1 MDIKNCMVRKQN
13 LLGRIDKVRTF
24 LGGGGRGGG
33 GGGGGGGHQ
42 KAYEKL
48 YGGGGFRL

>member
-1 MDIKNCMVRKQN
+1 MVRKQN

-33 GGGGGGGHQ
+33 GHQ

>member
-1 MDIKNCMVRKQN
+1 MVRKQN

-24 LGGGGRGGG
+24 LGG

>member
-1 MDIKNCMVRKQN
+1 MRKQN
-13 LLGRIDKVRTF
+13 LLGRINKVRTF
-24 LGGGGRGGG
+24 LGG

>member
-1 MDIKNCMVRKQN
+1 MMRKQN

-24 LGGGGRGGG
+24 LGGGGGGG
-33 GGGGGGGHQ
+33 GGGRGHQ

-48 YGGGGFRL
+48 

>member
-1 MDIKNCMVRKQN
+1 MVIKQN
-13 LLGRIDKVRTF
+13 LLGRIDRVRTF
-24 LGGGGRGGG
+24 LGGG

>member
-1 MDIKNCMVRKQN
+1 MMRKQN

-24 LGGGGRGGG
+24 LGGGGGGG
-33 GGGGGGGHQ
+33 GGGRGHQ

>member
-24 LGGGGRGGG
+24 LGGGG

>member
-24 LGGGGRGGG
+24 LGGGG
-33 GGGGGGGHQ
+33 GGGGGGHQ

>member
-1 MDIKNCMVRKQN
+1 MVRKQN

-24 LGGGGRGGG
+24 LGGG